1 MYYVENK
8 YILNV
13 LVIYKVKMYKLKD
26 LFYILRLIR
35 HKVFYEKI
43 LFHFMMFDID
53 KKEIIMDK

>member
-1 MYYVENK
+1 
-8 YILNV
+8 
-13 LVIYKVKMYKLKD
+13 MYKLKD
-26 LFYILRLIR
+26 RFYILRLIR